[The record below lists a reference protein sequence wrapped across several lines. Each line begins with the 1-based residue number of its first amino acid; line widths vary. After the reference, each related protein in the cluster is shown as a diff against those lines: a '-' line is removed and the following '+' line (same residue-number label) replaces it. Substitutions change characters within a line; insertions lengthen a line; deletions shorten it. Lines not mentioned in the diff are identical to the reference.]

1 MADLSK
7 PDSAGGANPPPGPS
21 TPKATPIS
29 ITAEDLQSVEVTQRV
44 ADMERARQVA
54 LVREVGAPGQGG
66 GGGALRAIGIL
77 TAGGAIGGIAA
88 FLVTYVL
95 FTVLGLFEDNTFVT
109 NMGFTFIMAFFIGT
123 CVAFADVVSSRTW
136 SKIGMVAAVAIPA
149 ALGAALIM
157 GLVAHFFYSAATQ
170 SIYESALEQAF
181 QEDWSDEQ
189 FMDYVILR
197 LHPVRGIAWLFVGVA
212 AGVAA
217 GAAARSWKRAGLAA
231 AGGAVGGFLGGFIFD
246 FFPMELEWVSQAV
259 GMTLTGLLI
268 GLAMGLVEQ
277 ASKSRWIE
285 IVSGGLAGKQFI
297 LYKPVITVGSSPSAD
312 ITLIKDPAIPEI
324 VATIDTRGGE
334 SKIAAVHPQIPI
346 VVNGTTQYTSRV
358 VDGDTVTFGST
369 QIRFREKASRSQ
381 VPGALKT

>member
-1 MADLSK
+1 MADLNK
-7 PDSAGGANPPPGPS
+7 PNAEGGANPPTGFS
-21 TPKATPIS
+21 AKSEPIS
-29 ITAEDLQSVEVTQRV
+29 ITVEDLQGAEVTQRV

-54 LVREVGAPGQGG
+54 LVRDVGAPGQSS

-77 TAGGAIGGIAA
+77 TAGGAIGGVAA
-88 FLVTYVL
+88 FLFTRLL
-95 FTVLGLFEDNTFVT
+95 FDVLGLFQDNTFVT

-136 SKIGMVAAVAIPA
+136 SKLGVVAAVAIPA
-149 ALGAALIM
+149 ALGAALVM
-157 GLVAHFFYSAATQ
+157 GLIAHFFYSAATE
-170 SIYESALEQAF
+170 SIYEAAFEQAF
-181 QEDWSDEQ
+181 TEDWTEQ
-189 FMDYVILR
+189 QVMDYVILR
-197 LHPVRGIAWLFVGVA
+197 LHPVRGFAWLLVGVA

-217 GAAARSWKRAGLAA
+217 GAAARSWKRTALAA

-246 FFPMELEWVSQAV
+246 FFPLDWEWVSQAV

-324 VATIDTRGGE
+324 VATLDTRGGQ
-334 SKIAAVHPQIPI
+334 SKITAANPQIPI
-346 VVNGTTQYTSRV
+346 VVNGTTQFASV
-358 VDGDTVTFGST
+358 LLDGDTMTFGST

>member
-1 MADLSK
+1 MADLNK
-7 PDSAGGANPPPGPS
+7 PNSEGGANPPTGPS
-21 TPKATPIS
+21 AKSEPIS
-29 ITAEDLQSVEVTQRV
+29 ITVEDLQGAEVTQRV

-54 LVREVGAPGQGG
+54 LVREVGAPGQSG

-88 FLVTYVL
+88 FLVTRL
-95 FTVLGLFEDNTFVT
+95 AFDVLGLFEDNVFVT

-136 SKIGMVAAVAIPA
+136 NKIGFVAAVAIPA

-157 GLVAHFFYSAATQ
+157 GLIAHFFYTAATE
-170 SIYESALEQAF
+170 SIYESALELGTVEGWTD
-181 QEDWSDEQ
+181 QE
-189 FMDYVILR
+189 FTDYIVLR
-197 LHPVRGIAWLFVGVA
+197 LHPVRGFAWLLVGVA

-217 GAAARSWKRAGLAA
+217 GAAARSWKRTALAA
-231 AGGAVGGFLGGFIFD
+231 AGGAVGGFIGGFVFD
-246 FFPMELEWVSQAV
+246 FFPVDWEWVSQAV

-285 IVSGGLAGKQFI
+285 ITSGGLAGKQFI

-324 VATIDTRGGE
+324 VATLDTRGGQ
-334 SKIAAVHPQIPI
+334 SKITAVNPQIPI
-346 VVNGTTQYTSRV
+346 VVNGTTQYASAL

>member
-1 MADLSK
+1 MADLNNPNS
-7 PDSAGGANPPPGPS
+7 DGGVNPPTGAS
-21 TPKATPIS
+21 PKSEPIS
-29 ITAEDLQSVEVTQRV
+29 ITFEDLQGSEVTQRV

-54 LVREVGAPGQGG
+54 LVREVGAPGQSS

-77 TAGGAIGGIAA
+77 TVGGAVGGIAA
-88 FLVTYVL
+88 FLATRFV
-95 FTVLGLFEDNTFVT
+95 FDVLGLFEDNVFIT

-136 SKIGMVAAVAIPA
+136 SKIGFVAAVAIPA
-149 ALGAALIM
+149 ALGAALVM
-157 GLVAHFFYSAATQ
+157 GLIAHFFYTAATE
-170 SIYESALEQAF
+170 SIYEAAFEQGYA
-181 QEDWSDEQ
+181 EDWTEQ
-189 FMDYVILR
+189 QLMDYVVLR
-197 LHPVRGIAWLFVGVA
+197 LHPVRGFAWLLVGIA

-217 GAAARSWKRAGLAA
+217 GAAARSWKRTALAA
-231 AGGAVGGFLGGFIFD
+231 AGGAVGGFIGGFIFD
-246 FFPMELEWVSQAV
+246 FFPLDWEWVSQAV

-297 LYKPVITVGSSPSAD
+297 LYKPVISVGSSPSSD
-312 ITLIKDPAIPEI
+312 ITLIKDPAIPET
-324 VATIDTRGGE
+324 VATIDTRGGQ
-334 SKIAAVHPQIPI
+334 SKITAADPQIPI
-346 VVNGTTQYTSRV
+346 VVNGSTQYASAL

>member
-1 MADLSK
+1 MSDPTSPAAA
-7 PDSAGGANPPPGPS
+7 AGGDPS
-21 TPKATPIS
+21 RGSATPKSEPIS
-29 ITAEDLQSVEVTQRV
+29 ITVEDLQGAEVTQRV

-54 LVREVGAPGQGG
+54 LVRDVGAPGQSG

-88 FLVTYVL
+88 FLVNRL
-95 FTVLGLFEDNTFVT
+95 IFNVLGLFEDNVFIS
-109 NMGFTFIMAFFIGT
+109 NMGFTFVMAFCIGT

-136 SKIGMVAAVAIPA
+136 SKIGIVAAVAIPA
-149 ALGAALIM
+149 ALGAALVM
-157 GLVAHFFYSAATQ
+157 GLIAHFFYSTAIE
-170 SIYESALEQAF
+170 SIYESAFEQAYA
-181 QEDWSDEQ
+181 EDWTEQ
-189 FMDYVILR
+189 QVTDYVVLR
-197 LHPVRGIAWLFVGVA
+197 LHPVRGIAWLLVGVA
-212 AGVAA
+212 AGAAA
-217 GAAARSWKRAGLAA
+217 GAAARSWKRTALAA

-246 FFPMELEWVSQAV
+246 FFPTDWEWVSQAV

-324 VATIDTRGGE
+324 AATLDTRGGQ
-334 SKIAAVHPQIPI
+334 SKITASNPQIPI
-346 VVNGTTQYTSRV
+346 VVNGTTQFASAV
-358 VDGDTVTFGST
+358 ADGDTITFGST